1 MLLVRGVGLWLE
13 VVRAGPGCVRAF
25 TFGLEGVD
33 SGEVLG
39 GVLRR
44 QGRAL
49 QASLEADTIP
59 EDIQRTNA
67 FDGAEAA

>member
-1 MLLVRGVGLWLE
+1 MLLVRGVGLCLE
-13 VVRAGPGCVRAF
+13 VVRAGPGCIWAF
-25 TFGLEGVD
+25 TFGLDGVD

-39 GVLRR
+39 GVLGR
-44 QGRAL
+44 QGRAFE
-49 QASLEADTIP
+49 ASLEADTIP